1 LRSISHTSSKS
12 HVFSGSSGAG
22 VALGAIEFPNN
33 SVTGVAVELEN
44 AELSRADTDVDVAFE
59 MKELESTTVGVST
72 EEGELG
78 CTDVESL
85 GIVIDE
91 EEEQEVDSAVLAN
104 VAVEEKVVVV
114 VLAEANKLDTE
125 DFPSST
131 DKGVSPGKKSLES
144 WV

>member
-1 LRSISHTSSKS
+1 
-12 HVFSGSSGAG
+12 
-22 VALGAIEFPNN
+22 
-33 SVTGVAVELEN
+33 
-44 AELSRADTDVDVAFE
+44 